1 MNDIDI
7 IDSHPGNVALA
18 GRPSSFK
25 NSLVG
30 NFRYANSPEPMYADA
45 AATPPPPPPP
55 TPIPA
60 AGPDTLNATVLDPV
74 AGPSSLDASPVPPA
88 AGPTSLSASTPITF
102 RITIIDTEANILSRQ
117 GDPMGTI
124 AFGSDTKDLYV
135 FNTLGFDKWTHYED
149 N

>member
-45 AATPPPPPPP
+45 AATTPPPP

-60 AGPDTLNATVLDPV
+60 AGPDDLNATVLDPV
-74 AGPSSLDASPVPPA
+74 AGPSSLDASLAPPA
-88 AGPTSLSASTPITF
+88 AGPTGLNAVAATTF

>member
-1 MNDIDI
+1 MRDIDI
-7 IDSHPGNVALA
+7 IDSHPGNIALA

-30 NFRYANSPEPMYADA
+30 NFRYANSPEPIYADA
-45 AATPPPPPPP
+45 AATPTPP
-55 TPIPA
+55 TPPA
-60 AGPDTLNATVLDPV
+60 
-74 AGPSSLDASPVPPA
+74 
-88 AGPTSLSASTPITF
+88 PTTF
-102 RITIIDTEANILSRQ
+102 RITIIDTEANILSRV